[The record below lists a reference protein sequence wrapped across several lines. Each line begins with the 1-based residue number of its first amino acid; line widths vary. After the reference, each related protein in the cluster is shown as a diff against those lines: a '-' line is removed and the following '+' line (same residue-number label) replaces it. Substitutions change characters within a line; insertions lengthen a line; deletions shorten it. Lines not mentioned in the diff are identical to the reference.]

1 MKWTPE
7 NSKDKVL
14 VDAMGKKID
23 CACTFDEETCEAE
36 LFIRNKDGQV
46 AVVLD
51 EERSEKEG
59 VPLNKINLIKTRLP
73 GCKVVDKPEDEDKTE
88 GEHRQEK
95 LLTAREV
102 YEDNGSI
109 DIFISVNG
117 FEMLRFT
124 EDEIEGAGVS
134 QDQARRFTSLMGSKI
149 EEAFSGDLE
158 VVLKKM
164 QSFVAH
170 LTLSAMEKSEDPLGA
185 MEKVLAPDGEKAV
198 SEPEVKAAISDAVRK
213 CCDRYN
219 NKSSLLD
226 MGVECA
232 KAFATLSET
241 MDTIRS
247 VKSLSEKL
255 PLDDYESAKAL
266 IGKGFEHGFEKG
278 VEAARSEASET
289 MMGFSQVREVLVRLE
304 NTLLGVGNARE

>member
-102 YEDNGSI
+102 YEDDGKN
-109 DIFISVNG
+109 DIFVSVNG

-124 EDEIEGAGVS
+124 EGEIEGAGVS
-134 QDQARRFTSLMGSKI
+134 QDQARKFTSLMGGKI

-158 VVLKKM
+158 DVLKKI
-164 QSFVAH
+164 QSFVAY

-185 MEKVLAPDGEKAV
+185 MEKALAPDGGKVV
-198 SEPEVKAAISDAVRK
+198 SEAEVKAAVSDVTRR
-213 CCDRYN
+213 CCERYN
-219 NKSSLLD
+219 NRSSLLD
-226 MGVECA
+226 MGKERTE
-232 KAFATLSET
+232 AFEKLSDK
-241 MDTIRS
+241 MDEIRS
-247 VKSLSEKL
+247 AKDEGLNDEE
-255 PLDDYESAKAL
+255 DYESAKGL
-266 IGKGFEHGFEKG
+266 IKRGFDYGFEKG
-278 VEAARSEASET
+278 VELARSEASAT
-289 MMGFSQVREVLVRLE
+289 MMGFEDVKKTLIRLE
-304 NTLLGVGNARE
+304 NTLVGGGRE